1 MLYYFISYRQR
12 KAGFQ
17 QLCYSSLLALIPRK
31 EPNVTEI
38 LIFSPFLF
46 PDDLFPLVNK
56 WCGEDRE
63 TGEEFGLTPTMAHSK
78 ALLVLENFI
87 GGKFV
92 PCSSYIDSY
101 NPSTGDVY
109 CRVPDSGKEE
119 VEAAVKAAKDAFPIW
134 SSKSP
139 LERSQILNKLA
150 DLIEHDLEAFAQ
162 AESKDQGK
170 TITFARTV
178 DIPRAVH
185 NFRFFASSILHHV
198 TECTEMPTMG
208 CVHYTSRAPV
218 GVAGLISPWNLP
230 LYLLTWK
237 IAPAIACGNTVVAKP
252 SEMTSVTAWMMCK
265 LLEKA
270 GVPPGVVNVVFG
282 TGAKAGE
289 ALVCHPD
296 VPLISFTGST
306 LTAQRITEK
315 SAPHCKRLSLE
326 LGGKNPAIIFDDADL
341 SQCIPTTVRSSFAN
355 QVPPTPVTQKPHWQ
369 QAGRVPEGLCACLH
383 LPLDLNPKLS
393 RSISRLCLRKLLRG
407 KQNNKRL
414 FFLLSIR
421 RYQGKKLL
429 LIPTAQGE
437 ICLCTSRIFVQRGI
451 YSEFLKRFVEEAKKW
466 KTGNPS
472 DPTIN
477 VGALISKEHL
487 EKVRNYVKKAQAE
500 GARVL
505 CGEGVDPLALPP
517 GNQKGYF
524 MLPTVIAEVKD
535 ESCCMQE
542 EIFGPVTCVVAFDT
556 EEEVIKRANGVK
568 YGLAATVWS
577 SNVGRVH
584 RVAHKLQ
591 SGLVWTNCWL
601 VRDLNLPF
609 GGMKASGIGREG
621 AKDSY
626 EFFTEVK
633 TITIKH

>member
-1 MLYYFISYRQR
+1 
-12 KAGFQ
+12 
-17 QLCYSSLLALIPRK
+17 
-31 EPNVTEI
+31 
-38 LIFSPFLF
+38 
-46 PDDLFPLVNK
+46 
-56 WCGEDRE
+56 
-63 TGEEFGLTPTMAHSK
+63 MAHSK

-87 GGKFV
+87 AGKFV
-92 PCSSYIDSY
+92 PCSSYLNSY

-119 VEAAVKAAKDAFPIW
+119 VEAAVKAAKAAFPIW
-134 SSKSP
+134 SSKSL

-178 DIPRAVH
+178 DIPRAVY
-185 NFRFFASSILHHV
+185 NFRFFASSILHHT
-198 TECTEMPTMG
+198 TECTEMATMG

-270 GVPPGVVNVVFG
+270 GVPHGVVNVVFG

-341 SQCIPTTVRSSFAN
+341 SQCIPTTLRSSFAN
-355 QVPPTPVTQKPHWQ
+355 QV
-369 QAGRVPEGLCACLH
+369 
-383 LPLDLNPKLS
+383 
-393 RSISRLCLRKLLRG
+393 RS
-407 KQNNKRL
+407 
-414 FFLLSIR
+414 
-421 RYQGKKLL
+421 
-429 LIPTAQGE
+429 
-437 ICLCTSRIFVQRGI
+437 
-451 YSEFLKRFVEEAKKW
+451 
-466 KTGNPS
+466 
-472 DPTIN
+472 
-477 VGALISKEHL
+477 
-487 EKVRNYVKKAQAE
+487 YVKKAQGE
-500 GARVL
+500 GAKVL
-505 CGEGVDPLALPP
+505 CGEGVDSLALPT

-524 MLPTVIAEVKD
+524 MLPTIIAEVKD

-556 EEEVIKRANGVK
+556 EEEVIKRANSVK

-584 RVAHKLQ
+584 RVAQRLQ

>member
-1 MLYYFISYRQR
+1 M
-12 KAGFQ
+12 
-17 QLCYSSLLALIPRK
+17 
-31 EPNVTEI
+31 
-38 LIFSPFLF
+38 
-46 PDDLFPLVNK
+46 
-56 WCGEDRE
+56 
-63 TGEEFGLTPTMAHSK
+63 MAHSK

-109 CRVPDSGKEE
+109 CRVPDSGREE
-119 VEAAVKAAKDAFPIW
+119 VGAAVKAAKAAFPIW

-162 AESKDQGK
+162 AESMDQGK

-178 DIPRAVH
+178 DIPRAVY
-185 NFRFFASSILHHV
+185 NFRFFASSILHHT
-198 TECTEMPTMG
+198 TECTEMATVG
-208 CVHYTSRAPV
+208 CMHYTSRAPV

-270 GVPPGVVNVVFG
+270 GVPHGVVNVVFG

-289 ALVCHPD
+289 ALVCHPN

-306 LTAQRITEK
+306 LTAQRIMEK

-326 LGGKNPAIIFDDADL
+326 LGGKNPAIVFDDADL
-341 SQCIPTTVRSSFAN
+341 TQCIPTTLRSSFAN
-355 QVPPTPVTQKPHWQ
+355 QV
-369 QAGRVPEGLCACLH
+369 
-383 LPLDLNPKLS
+383 
-393 RSISRLCLRKLLRG
+393 RS
-407 KQNNKRL
+407 
-414 FFLLSIR
+414 
-421 RYQGKKLL
+421 
-429 LIPTAQGE
+429 
-437 ICLCTSRIFVQRGI
+437 
-451 YSEFLKRFVEEAKKW
+451 
-466 KTGNPS
+466 
-472 DPTIN
+472 
-477 VGALISKEHL
+477 
-487 EKVRNYVKKAQAE
+487 YVKKAQAE

-505 CGEGVDPLALPP
+505 CGEGVDSLALPT

-556 EEEVIKRANGVK
+556 EEEVIERANSVK
-568 YGLAATVWS
+568 YGFGATVWS

-584 RVAHKLQ
+584 RVAQRLQ

>member
-1 MLYYFISYRQR
+1 
-12 KAGFQ
+12 
-17 QLCYSSLLALIPRK
+17 
-31 EPNVTEI
+31 
-38 LIFSPFLF
+38 
-46 PDDLFPLVNK
+46 
-56 WCGEDRE
+56 
-63 TGEEFGLTPTMAHSK
+63 MAHSK

-87 GGKFV
+87 AGKFV

-119 VEAAVKAAKDAFPIW
+119 VEAAVKAAKNAFPIW

-178 DIPRAVH
+178 DIPRAVY
-185 NFRFFASSILHHV
+185 NFRFFASSILHHT
-198 TECTEMPTMG
+198 TECTEMATIG

-218 GVAGLISPWNLP
+218 GV
-230 LYLLTWK
+230 
-237 IAPAIACGNTVVAKP
+237 
-252 SEMTSVTAWMMCK
+252 
-265 LLEKA
+265 
-270 GVPPGVVNVVFG
+270 GVPHGVVNVVFG

-306 LTAQRITEK
+306 LTAQRIVEK

-326 LGGKNPAIIFDDADL
+326 LGGKNPAIVFDDADL
-341 SQCIPTTVRSSFAN
+341 SQCIPTTLRSSFAN
-355 QVPPTPVTQKPHWQ
+355 
-369 QAGRVPEGLCACLH
+369 
-383 LPLDLNPKLS
+383 
-393 RSISRLCLRKLLRG
+393 
-407 KQNNKRL
+407 
-414 FFLLSIR
+414 
-421 RYQGKKLL
+421 
-429 LIPTAQGE
+429 QGE

-451 YSEFLKRFVEEAKKW
+451 YSEFLKRFVAEAKKW
-466 KTGNPS
+466 KAGNPS
-472 DPTIN
+472 DPTVD

-487 EKVRNYVKKAQAE
+487 EKVRSYVKKAQAE
-500 GARVL
+500 GARVH
-505 CGEGVDPLALPP
+505 CGEGVDPLALPT

-542 EIFGPVTCVVAFDT
+542 EIFGPVTCVVEFDT
-556 EEEVIKRANGVK
+556 EEEVIERANRVK

-584 RVAHKLQ
+584 RVAQRLQ

>member
-1 MLYYFISYRQR
+1 
-12 KAGFQ
+12 
-17 QLCYSSLLALIPRK
+17 
-31 EPNVTEI
+31 
-38 LIFSPFLF
+38 
-46 PDDLFPLVNK
+46 
-56 WCGEDRE
+56 
-63 TGEEFGLTPTMAHSK
+63 PTMAHSK

-119 VEAAVKAAKDAFPIW
+119 VEAAVKAAKDAFPVW

-139 LERSQILNKLA
+139 FERSQILNKLA

-198 TECTEMPTMG
+198 TECAEMPAMG

-270 GVPPGVVNVVFG
+270 GVPPGVVNIVFG

-341 SQCIPTTVRSSFAN
+341 NQCIPTTVRSSFAN
-355 QVPPTPVTQKPHWQ
+355 
-369 QAGRVPEGLCACLH
+369 
-383 LPLDLNPKLS
+383 
-393 RSISRLCLRKLLRG
+393 
-407 KQNNKRL
+407 
-414 FFLLSIR
+414 
-421 RYQGKKLL
+421 
-429 LIPTAQGE
+429 QGE

-451 YSEFLKRFVEEAKKW
+451 YSEFLKRFVAEAKKW

-500 GARVL
+500 GARIL

-556 EEEVIKRANGVK
+556 EEEVIERANGVK

-577 SNVGRVH
+577 GNVGRVH
-584 RVAHKLQ
+584 RVAHRLQ

>member
-1 MLYYFISYRQR
+1 M
-12 KAGFQ
+12 
-17 QLCYSSLLALIPRK
+17 
-31 EPNVTEI
+31 
-38 LIFSPFLF
+38 
-46 PDDLFPLVNK
+46 
-56 WCGEDRE
+56 
-63 TGEEFGLTPTMAHSK
+63 MAHSK

-119 VEAAVKAAKDAFPIW
+119 VEAAVKAAKNAFPVW

-150 DLIEHDLEAFAQ
+150 DLIEQDLETFAQ

-178 DIPRAVH
+178 DIPRAVY
-185 NFRFFASSILHHV
+185 NFRFFASSILHHM
-198 TECTEMPTMG
+198 TECTEMATMG

-270 GVPPGVVNVVFG
+270 GVPHGVVNVVFG
-282 TGAKAGE
+282 TGTKAGE

-306 LTAQRITEK
+306 LTAQRIMEK
-315 SAPHCKRLSLE
+315 SAPHCKRLSME
-326 LGGKNPAIIFDDADL
+326 LGGKNPAIVFDDADL
-341 SQCIPTTVRSSFAN
+341 TQCIPTTLRSSFAN
-355 QVPPTPVTQKPHWQ
+355 QV
-369 QAGRVPEGLCACLH
+369 
-383 LPLDLNPKLS
+383 
-393 RSISRLCLRKLLRG
+393 RS
-407 KQNNKRL
+407 
-414 FFLLSIR
+414 
-421 RYQGKKLL
+421 
-429 LIPTAQGE
+429 
-437 ICLCTSRIFVQRGI
+437 
-451 YSEFLKRFVEEAKKW
+451 
-466 KTGNPS
+466 
-472 DPTIN
+472 
-477 VGALISKEHL
+477 
-487 EKVRNYVKKAQAE
+487 YVKKAQAE

-505 CGEGVDPLALPP
+505 CGEGVDFLALPT

-556 EEEVIKRANGVK
+556 EEEVIERANGVK

-584 RVAHKLQ
+584 RVAQRLQ

>member
-1 MLYYFISYRQR
+1 
-12 KAGFQ
+12 
-17 QLCYSSLLALIPRK
+17 
-31 EPNVTEI
+31 
-38 LIFSPFLF
+38 
-46 PDDLFPLVNK
+46 
-56 WCGEDRE
+56 
-63 TGEEFGLTPTMAHSK
+63 MAHSK

-92 PCSSYIDSY
+92 TCSSYIDSY

-139 LERSQILNKLA
+139 LERSRILNKLA

-178 DIPRAVH
+178 DIPRAVY
-185 NFRFFASSILHHV
+185 NFRFFASSILHHT
-198 TECTEMPTMG
+198 TECTEMATMG

-270 GVPPGVVNVVFG
+270 GVPHGVVNVVFG

-341 SQCIPTTVRSSFAN
+341 TQCIPVTLRSSFAN
-355 QVPPTPVTQKPHWQ
+355 QV
-369 QAGRVPEGLCACLH
+369 
-383 LPLDLNPKLS
+383 
-393 RSISRLCLRKLLRG
+393 RS
-407 KQNNKRL
+407 
-414 FFLLSIR
+414 
-421 RYQGKKLL
+421 
-429 LIPTAQGE
+429 
-437 ICLCTSRIFVQRGI
+437 
-451 YSEFLKRFVEEAKKW
+451 
-466 KTGNPS
+466 
-472 DPTIN
+472 
-477 VGALISKEHL
+477 
-487 EKVRNYVKKAQAE
+487 YVKKAQAE

-505 CGEGVDPLALPP
+505 CGEGVDSLTLSA

-556 EEEVIKRANGVK
+556 EEEVIKRANSVK

-584 RVAHKLQ
+584 RVAQRLQ

>member
-1 MLYYFISYRQR
+1 
-12 KAGFQ
+12 
-17 QLCYSSLLALIPRK
+17 
-31 EPNVTEI
+31 
-38 LIFSPFLF
+38 
-46 PDDLFPLVNK
+46 
-56 WCGEDRE
+56 
-63 TGEEFGLTPTMAHSK
+63 MAHSK
-78 ALLVLENFI
+78 TLLVLENFI
-87 GGKFV
+87 AGKFV
-92 PCSSYIDSY
+92 PSSSYIDSY
-101 NPSTGDVY
+101 NPSTGEVY

-119 VEAAVKAAKDAFPIW
+119 VEAAVKAAKAAFPVW

-178 DIPRAVH
+178 DIPRAVY
-185 NFRFFASSILHHV
+185 NFRFFASSILHHT
-198 TECTEMPTMG
+198 TECTEMPAMG

-270 GVPPGVVNVVFG
+270 GVPQGVVNVVFG
-282 TGAKAGE
+282 RGSKAGE
-289 ALVCHPD
+289 ALVCHPE

-306 LTAQRITEK
+306 LTAQRITER

-341 SQCIPTTVRSSFAN
+341 TQCIPTTLRSSFAN
-355 QVPPTPVTQKPHWQ
+355 QV
-369 QAGRVPEGLCACLH
+369 
-383 LPLDLNPKLS
+383 
-393 RSISRLCLRKLLRG
+393 RS
-407 KQNNKRL
+407 
-414 FFLLSIR
+414 
-421 RYQGKKLL
+421 
-429 LIPTAQGE
+429 
-437 ICLCTSRIFVQRGI
+437 
-451 YSEFLKRFVEEAKKW
+451 
-466 KTGNPS
+466 
-472 DPTIN
+472 
-477 VGALISKEHL
+477 
-487 EKVRNYVKKAQAE
+487 YVKKAQAE

-505 CGEGVDPLALPP
+505 CGEGVDSLALPAD
-517 GNQKGYF
+517 NQKGYF

-556 EEEVIKRANGVK
+556 EEEVIERANGVK

-584 RVAHKLQ
+584 RVAQRLQ

>member
-1 MLYYFISYRQR
+1 
-12 KAGFQ
+12 
-17 QLCYSSLLALIPRK
+17 
-31 EPNVTEI
+31 
-38 LIFSPFLF
+38 
-46 PDDLFPLVNK
+46 
-56 WCGEDRE
+56 
-63 TGEEFGLTPTMAHSK
+63 MAHSK

-119 VEAAVKAAKDAFPIW
+119 VEAAVKAAQAAFPLW

-178 DIPRAVH
+178 DIPRAVY
-185 NFRFFASSILHHV
+185 NFRFFASSILHHT
-198 TECTEMPTMG
+198 TECTEMATMG

-252 SEMTSVTAWMMCK
+252 SEMTSVTAWMMCR

-270 GVPPGVVNVVFG
+270 GVPHGVVNVVFG

-341 SQCIPTTVRSSFAN
+341 TQCIPVTLRSSFAN
-355 QVPPTPVTQKPHWQ
+355 QV
-369 QAGRVPEGLCACLH
+369 
-383 LPLDLNPKLS
+383 
-393 RSISRLCLRKLLRG
+393 RS
-407 KQNNKRL
+407 
-414 FFLLSIR
+414 
-421 RYQGKKLL
+421 
-429 LIPTAQGE
+429 
-437 ICLCTSRIFVQRGI
+437 
-451 YSEFLKRFVEEAKKW
+451 
-466 KTGNPS
+466 
-472 DPTIN
+472 
-477 VGALISKEHL
+477 
-487 EKVRNYVKKAQAE
+487 YVKKAQAE

-505 CGEGVDPLALPP
+505 CGEGVDSLALPT

-524 MLPTVIAEVKD
+524 MLPTVITEVKD

-556 EEEVIKRANGVK
+556 EEEVIKRANSVK

-584 RVAHKLQ
+584 RVAQRLQ

-609 GGMKASGIGREG
+609 GGMKASGVGREG

>member
-1 MLYYFISYRQR
+1 
-12 KAGFQ
+12 
-17 QLCYSSLLALIPRK
+17 
-31 EPNVTEI
+31 
-38 LIFSPFLF
+38 
-46 PDDLFPLVNK
+46 
-56 WCGEDRE
+56 
-63 TGEEFGLTPTMAHSK
+63 MAHSK

-134 SSKSP
+134 SSKSA

-178 DIPRAVH
+178 DIPRAVY
-185 NFRFFASSILHHV
+185 NFRFFASSILHHT
-198 TECTEMPTMG
+198 TECTEMATMG
-208 CVHYTSRAPV
+208 CMHYTSRAPV

-270 GVPPGVVNVVFG
+270 GVPNGVVNVVFG
-282 TGAKAGE
+282 RGAKAGE

-341 SQCIPTTVRSSFAN
+341 TQCIPTTLRSSFAN
-355 QVPPTPVTQKPHWQ
+355 QV
-369 QAGRVPEGLCACLH
+369 
-383 LPLDLNPKLS
+383 
-393 RSISRLCLRKLLRG
+393 RS
-407 KQNNKRL
+407 
-414 FFLLSIR
+414 
-421 RYQGKKLL
+421 
-429 LIPTAQGE
+429 
-437 ICLCTSRIFVQRGI
+437 
-451 YSEFLKRFVEEAKKW
+451 
-466 KTGNPS
+466 
-472 DPTIN
+472 
-477 VGALISKEHL
+477 
-487 EKVRNYVKKAQAE
+487 YVKKAQAE

-505 CGEGVDPLALPP
+505 CGEGVDSLALPT

-556 EEEVIKRANGVK
+556 EEEVIERANSVK

-584 RVAHKLQ
+584 RVAQRLQ

>member
-1 MLYYFISYRQR
+1 
-12 KAGFQ
+12 
-17 QLCYSSLLALIPRK
+17 
-31 EPNVTEI
+31 
-38 LIFSPFLF
+38 
-46 PDDLFPLVNK
+46 
-56 WCGEDRE
+56 
-63 TGEEFGLTPTMAHSK
+63 MAHPK

-92 PCSSYIDSY
+92 PCSCYIDSY

-178 DIPRAVH
+178 DIPRAVY
-185 NFRFFASSILHHV
+185 NFRFFASSILHHT
-198 TECTEMPTMG
+198 TECTEMATMG
-208 CVHYTSRAPV
+208 CVHYTSRTPV

-270 GVPPGVVNVVFG
+270 GVPHGVVNVVFG

-289 ALVCHPD
+289 ALVGHPE
-296 VPLISFTGST
+296 VPVISFTGST
-306 LTAQRITEK
+306 LTAQRIVEK
-315 SAPHCKRLSLE
+315 SAPYCKRLSLE
-326 LGGKNPAIIFDDADL
+326 LGGKNPAIVFDDADL
-341 SQCIPTTVRSSFAN
+341 AQCIPTTLRSSFAN
-355 QVPPTPVTQKPHWQ
+355 QV
-369 QAGRVPEGLCACLH
+369 
-383 LPLDLNPKLS
+383 
-393 RSISRLCLRKLLRG
+393 RS
-407 KQNNKRL
+407 
-414 FFLLSIR
+414 
-421 RYQGKKLL
+421 
-429 LIPTAQGE
+429 
-437 ICLCTSRIFVQRGI
+437 
-451 YSEFLKRFVEEAKKW
+451 
-466 KTGNPS
+466 
-472 DPTIN
+472 
-477 VGALISKEHL
+477 
-487 EKVRNYVKKAQAE
+487 YVKKAQAE
-500 GARVL
+500 GAKVL
-505 CGEGVDPLALPP
+505 CGEGVDSLALPAD
-517 GNQKGYF
+517 NQKGYF

-556 EEEVIKRANGVK
+556 EEEVIRRANSVK

-577 SNVGRVH
+577 SDVGCVH
-584 RVAHKLQ
+584 RVARRLQ
-591 SGLVWTNCWL
+591 AGLVWTNCWL

>member
-1 MLYYFISYRQR
+1 
-12 KAGFQ
+12 
-17 QLCYSSLLALIPRK
+17 
-31 EPNVTEI
+31 
-38 LIFSPFLF
+38 
-46 PDDLFPLVNK
+46 
-56 WCGEDRE
+56 
-63 TGEEFGLTPTMAHSK
+63 MAHSK

-119 VEAAVKAAKDAFPIW
+119 VEAAVKAAQAAFPIW

-178 DIPRAVH
+178 DIPRAVY
-185 NFRFFASSILHHV
+185 NFRFFASSILHHT
-198 TECTEMPTMG
+198 TECTEMATVG

-218 GVAGLISPWNLP
+218 GVGLPH
-230 LYLLTWK
+230 
-237 IAPAIACGNTVVAKP
+237 
-252 SEMTSVTAWMMCK
+252 
-265 LLEKA
+265 
-270 GVPPGVVNVVFG
+270 GVVNVVFG
-282 TGAKAGE
+282 TGTKAGE

-341 SQCIPTTVRSSFAN
+341 TQCIPVTLRSSFAN
-355 QVPPTPVTQKPHWQ
+355 
-369 QAGRVPEGLCACLH
+369 
-383 LPLDLNPKLS
+383 
-393 RSISRLCLRKLLRG
+393 
-407 KQNNKRL
+407 
-414 FFLLSIR
+414 
-421 RYQGKKLL
+421 
-429 LIPTAQGE
+429 QGE

-451 YSEFLKRFVEEAKKW
+451 YSEFLKRFVAEAKKW
-466 KTGNPS
+466 KVGNPS
-472 DPTIN
+472 DPT
-477 VGALISKEHL
+477 VDMGALISKEHI
-487 EKVRNYVKKAQAE
+487 EKVRSYVKKAQAE

-505 CGEGVDPLALPP
+505 CGEGVDSLALPT

-524 MLPTVIAEVKD
+524 MLPTVITEVKD

-556 EEEVIKRANGVK
+556 EEEVIKRANSVK

-584 RVAHKLQ
+584 RVAQKLQ

-609 GGMKASGIGREG
+609 GGMKTSGIGREG

>member
-1 MLYYFISYRQR
+1 
-12 KAGFQ
+12 
-17 QLCYSSLLALIPRK
+17 
-31 EPNVTEI
+31 
-38 LIFSPFLF
+38 
-46 PDDLFPLVNK
+46 
-56 WCGEDRE
+56 
-63 TGEEFGLTPTMAHSK
+63 MAYSK
-78 ALLVLENFI
+78 AVLVLENFI

-150 DLIEHDLEAFAQ
+150 DLIEHDLEVFAQ

-178 DIPRAVH
+178 DIPRAVY
-185 NFRFFASSILHHV
+185 NFRFFASSILHHT
-198 TECTEMPTMG
+198 TECTEMATMG

-270 GVPPGVVNVVFG
+270 GVPHGVVNVVFG

-341 SQCIPTTVRSSFAN
+341 TQCIPTTLRSSFAN
-355 QVPPTPVTQKPHWQ
+355 QV
-369 QAGRVPEGLCACLH
+369 
-383 LPLDLNPKLS
+383 
-393 RSISRLCLRKLLRG
+393 RS
-407 KQNNKRL
+407 
-414 FFLLSIR
+414 
-421 RYQGKKLL
+421 
-429 LIPTAQGE
+429 
-437 ICLCTSRIFVQRGI
+437 
-451 YSEFLKRFVEEAKKW
+451 
-466 KTGNPS
+466 
-472 DPTIN
+472 
-477 VGALISKEHL
+477 
-487 EKVRNYVKKAQAE
+487 YVKKAQAE

-505 CGEGVDPLALPP
+505 CGEGVDSLALPT

-556 EEEVIKRANGVK
+556 EEEVIERANSVK

-577 SNVGRVH
+577 SSVGRVH
-584 RVAHKLQ
+584 RVAQRLQ

>member
-1 MLYYFISYRQR
+1 
-12 KAGFQ
+12 
-17 QLCYSSLLALIPRK
+17 
-31 EPNVTEI
+31 
-38 LIFSPFLF
+38 
-46 PDDLFPLVNK
+46 
-56 WCGEDRE
+56 
-63 TGEEFGLTPTMAHSK
+63 MAHSK

-92 PCSSYIDSY
+92 TCSSYIDSY

-119 VEAAVKAAKDAFPIW
+119 VEAAVKAAKDAFSIW

-139 LERSQILNKLA
+139 LERSRILNKLA

-178 DIPRAVH
+178 DIPRAVY
-185 NFRFFASSILHHV
+185 NFRFFASSILHQT
-198 TECTEMPTMG
+198 TECTEMATMG

-218 GVAGLISPWNLP
+218 GV
-230 LYLLTWK
+230 
-237 IAPAIACGNTVVAKP
+237 
-252 SEMTSVTAWMMCK
+252 
-265 LLEKA
+265 
-270 GVPPGVVNVVFG
+270 GVPHGVVNVVFG

-341 SQCIPTTVRSSFAN
+341 TQCIPMTLRSSFAN
-355 QVPPTPVTQKPHWQ
+355 
-369 QAGRVPEGLCACLH
+369 
-383 LPLDLNPKLS
+383 
-393 RSISRLCLRKLLRG
+393 
-407 KQNNKRL
+407 
-414 FFLLSIR
+414 
-421 RYQGKKLL
+421 
-429 LIPTAQGE
+429 QGE

-451 YSEFLKRFVEEAKKW
+451 YSEFLKRFVAEAKKW
-466 KTGNPS
+466 KVGNPS
-472 DPTIN
+472 DPTVD
-477 VGALISKEHL
+477 VGALISEEHL
-487 EKVRNYVKKAQAE
+487 EKVRSYVKKAQAE

-505 CGEGVDPLALPP
+505 CGEGVDSLTLPA

-556 EEEVIKRANGVK
+556 EEEVIKRANSVK

-584 RVAHKLQ
+584 RVAQRLQ
-591 SGLVWTNCWL
+591 AGLVWTNCWL

>member
-1 MLYYFISYRQR
+1 
-12 KAGFQ
+12 
-17 QLCYSSLLALIPRK
+17 
-31 EPNVTEI
+31 
-38 LIFSPFLF
+38 
-46 PDDLFPLVNK
+46 
-56 WCGEDRE
+56 
-63 TGEEFGLTPTMAHSK
+63 MAQSK

-109 CRVPDSGKEE
+109 CKVPDSGKEE
-119 VEAAVKAAKDAFPIW
+119 VEAAVKAAKDAFPVW
-134 SSKSP
+134 SSKTP

-178 DIPRAVH
+178 DIPRAVY
-185 NFRFFASSILHHV
+185 NLRFFASSILHHV
-198 TECTEMPTMG
+198 TECTEMTAMG
-208 CVHYTSRAPV
+208 CVNYTSRAPV

-270 GVPPGVVNVVFG
+270 GVPHGVVNMVFG

-341 SQCIPTTVRSSFAN
+341 SQCIPTTLRSSFAN
-355 QVPPTPVTQKPHWQ
+355 Q
-369 QAGRVPEGLCACLH
+369 
-383 LPLDLNPKLS
+383 
-393 RSISRLCLRKLLRG
+393 
-407 KQNNKRL
+407 
-414 FFLLSIR
+414 
-421 RYQGKKLL
+421 
-429 LIPTAQGE
+429 
-437 ICLCTSRIFVQRGI
+437 
-451 YSEFLKRFVEEAKKW
+451 
-466 KTGNPS
+466 
-472 DPTIN
+472 
-477 VGALISKEHL
+477 
-487 EKVRNYVKKAQAE
+487 VRNYVKKAQAE
-500 GARVL
+500 GAKVL
-505 CGEGVDPLALPP
+505 CGEGVDSLALPP
-517 GNQKGYF
+517 DNQKGYF
-524 MLPTVIAEVKD
+524 MLPTVITEVKD

-556 EEEVIKRANGVK
+556 EEEVITRANGVK

-584 RVAHKLQ
+584 RVAHRLQ

-601 VRDLNLPF
+601 IRDLNLPF

>member
-1 MLYYFISYRQR
+1 
-12 KAGFQ
+12 
-17 QLCYSSLLALIPRK
+17 
-31 EPNVTEI
+31 
-38 LIFSPFLF
+38 
-46 PDDLFPLVNK
+46 
-56 WCGEDRE
+56 
-63 TGEEFGLTPTMAHSK
+63 MAHSK

-87 GGKFV
+87 DGKFV
-92 PCSSYIDSY
+92 PCASYIDSY

-109 CRVPDSGKEE
+109 CKVPDSGKEE
-119 VEAAVKAAKDAFPIW
+119 VEAAVKAAKAAFPIW

-139 LERSQILNKLA
+139 LERSQFLNKLA

-178 DIPRAVH
+178 DIPRAVY
-185 NFRFFASSILHHV
+185 NFRFFASSILHHT
-198 TECTEMPTMG
+198 TECTEMATLG
-208 CVHYTSRAPV
+208 CMHYTSRAPV

-252 SEMTSVTAWMMCK
+252 SEMTSVTAWMMCR

-270 GVPPGVVNVVFG
+270 GLPHGVVNVVFG
-282 TGAKAGE
+282 TGPKAGE
-289 ALVCHPD
+289 ALVRHPD

-306 LTAQRITEK
+306 LTAQRIVEK

-326 LGGKNPAIIFDDADL
+326 LGGKNPAIVFDDADL
-341 SQCIPTTVRSSFAN
+341 SQCIPTTLRSSFAN
-355 QVPPTPVTQKPHWQ
+355 Q
-369 QAGRVPEGLCACLH
+369 
-383 LPLDLNPKLS
+383 
-393 RSISRLCLRKLLRG
+393 
-407 KQNNKRL
+407 
-414 FFLLSIR
+414 
-421 RYQGKKLL
+421 
-429 LIPTAQGE
+429 
-437 ICLCTSRIFVQRGI
+437 
-451 YSEFLKRFVEEAKKW
+451 
-466 KTGNPS
+466 
-472 DPTIN
+472 
-477 VGALISKEHL
+477 
-487 EKVRNYVKKAQAE
+487 VRNYVKKAQAE
-500 GARVL
+500 GAKIL
-505 CGEGVDPLALPP
+505 CGEGVDSLALPA

-524 MLPTVIAEVKD
+524 MLPTVMTEVKD
-535 ESCCMQE
+535 ECSCMQE

-556 EEEVIKRANGVK
+556 EEEVIQRANNVK

-584 RVAHKLQ
+584 RMAKRLQ

>member
-1 MLYYFISYRQR
+1 
-12 KAGFQ
+12 
-17 QLCYSSLLALIPRK
+17 
-31 EPNVTEI
+31 
-38 LIFSPFLF
+38 
-46 PDDLFPLVNK
+46 
-56 WCGEDRE
+56 
-63 TGEEFGLTPTMAHSK
+63 MAHSK

-150 DLIEHDLEAFAQ
+150 DLIEHDLEEFAQ

-198 TECTEMPTMG
+198 TECSEMPAMG

-282 TGAKAGE
+282 TGARAGE

-306 LTAQRITEK
+306 RTAQRITER

-355 QVPPTPVTQKPHWQ
+355 QVRT
-369 QAGRVPEGLCACLH
+369 
-383 LPLDLNPKLS
+383 
-393 RSISRLCLRKLLRG
+393 
-407 KQNNKRL
+407 
-414 FFLLSIR
+414 
-421 RYQGKKLL
+421 
-429 LIPTAQGE
+429 
-437 ICLCTSRIFVQRGI
+437 
-451 YSEFLKRFVEEAKKW
+451 
-466 KTGNPS
+466 
-472 DPTIN
+472 
-477 VGALISKEHL
+477 
-487 EKVRNYVKKAQAE
+487 YVKKAQAE

-556 EEEVIKRANGVK
+556 EEEVIRRANGVK

-577 SNVGRVH
+577 GNVGRVH
-584 RVAHKLQ
+584 RVAHRLQ

>member
-1 MLYYFISYRQR
+1 
-12 KAGFQ
+12 
-17 QLCYSSLLALIPRK
+17 
-31 EPNVTEI
+31 
-38 LIFSPFLF
+38 
-46 PDDLFPLVNK
+46 
-56 WCGEDRE
+56 
-63 TGEEFGLTPTMAHSK
+63 MAHSK

-101 NPSTGDVY
+101 NPSTGEVY
-109 CRVPDSGKEE
+109 CKVPDSGKEE
-119 VEAAVKAAKDAFPIW
+119 VDAAVKAAKDAFPIW

-178 DIPRAVH
+178 DIPRAVY
-185 NFRFFASSILHHV
+185 NFRFFASSILHHT
-198 TECTEMPTMG
+198 TECTEMAIVG

-218 GVAGLISPWNLP
+218 GV
-230 LYLLTWK
+230 
-237 IAPAIACGNTVVAKP
+237 
-252 SEMTSVTAWMMCK
+252 
-265 LLEKA
+265 
-270 GVPPGVVNVVFG
+270 GVPHGVVNVVFG
-282 TGAKAGE
+282 MGAKAGE

-306 LTAQRITEK
+306 LTAQRIAEK
-315 SAPHCKRLSLE
+315 SAPQCKRLSLE
-326 LGGKNPAIIFDDADL
+326 LGGKNPAIVFDDADL
-341 SQCIPTTVRSSFAN
+341 TQCIPTTLRSSFAN
-355 QVPPTPVTQKPHWQ
+355 
-369 QAGRVPEGLCACLH
+369 
-383 LPLDLNPKLS
+383 
-393 RSISRLCLRKLLRG
+393 
-407 KQNNKRL
+407 
-414 FFLLSIR
+414 
-421 RYQGKKLL
+421 
-429 LIPTAQGE
+429 QGE

-451 YSEFLKRFVEEAKKW
+451 YSEFLKRFVAEAKKW
-466 KTGNPS
+466 KVGNPS
-472 DPTIN
+472 DPTVD

-487 EKVRNYVKKAQAE
+487 EKVRSYVKKAQAE

-505 CGEGVDPLALPP
+505 CGEGVDSLALPT

-556 EEEVIKRANGVK
+556 EEEVIKRANSVK

-584 RVAHKLQ
+584 RVAQRLQ